1 MPVCFEISLQHINHE
16 SLWSFFVLT
25 LHTALVLIWGN
36 AWKSQAVFKNVH
48 DWISLVDPHNQTNPF
63 MSAYQPLWY
72 TLPHEIFLQFL
83 PFEWSEV
90 ILYNIS
96 AGEIVFITTVS
107 RSKAFRLRVPKIY
120 GSMYDHQLVITAYLW
135 LALLWAPHLRNGSLD
150 NPAPYLYNGHICSRS
165 LTL

>member
-1 MPVCFEISLQHINHE
+1 MLVCFEISLQHINHE

-63 MSAYQPLWY
+63 MSAYQQLLY

-107 RSKAFRLRVPKIY
+107 RSKAFRRVPKIY
-120 GSMYDHQLVITAYLW
+120 GSIYDSTGDNCLPLTCLIVGAPFAERQSWQSCSLLV
-135 LALLWAPHLRNGSLD
+135 
-150 NPAPYLYNGHICSRS
+150 
-165 LTL
+165 